1 MTSCD
6 YADLDKAIVALPAE
20 GIGRGTLEVTESGAE
35 QSIFFT
41 GADVLTVP

>member
-6 YADLDKAIVALPAE
+6 FDDLDKGMVALPAE
-20 GIGRGTLEVTESGAE
+20 GIGSGTLEVTESGAG

-41 GADVLTVP
+41 RGRL